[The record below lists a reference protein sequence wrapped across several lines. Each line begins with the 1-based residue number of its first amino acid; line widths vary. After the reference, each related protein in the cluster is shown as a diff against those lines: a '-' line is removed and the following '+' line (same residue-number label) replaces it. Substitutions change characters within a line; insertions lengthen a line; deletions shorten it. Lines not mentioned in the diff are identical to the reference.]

1 MRTTGQHIAERW
13 EPARSFDPPSGSV
26 AGRLHGVGQASL
38 KAKGCS
44 GVNRNDETGL
54 RDGPLSAA
62 LIAVVEVGHDR
73 LIGGQNVKEFGLG
86 QPEPCPGEI

>member
-1 MRTTGQHIAERW
+1 
-13 EPARSFDPPSGSV
+13 
-26 AGRLHGVGQASL
+26 
-38 KAKGCS
+38 
-44 GVNRNDETGL
+44 VNRNDETGL